1 MGLIKATFHGSAE
14 DINEVIALA
23 KDCTEVVMVGTAHK
37 SKVWINEYSVDLRI
51 MI

>member
-14 DINEVIALA
+14 DINELIDLA
-23 KDCTEVVMVGTAHK
+23 KDCNEVVMVGDPHK

-51 MI
+51 LI